1 MISDVKKITRN
12 SNTRTER
19 WNSIH
24 QFVRS
29 YECGRLSG
37 LSAQFHQQDGTDDEW
52 DTHPIKAQYDATKAD
67 LERQAAVMLGYWDL
81 AADYVEKNPYT
92 ARMAYLRHQVYWWDR
107 YNNTEWFSISD
118 GKLYAP
124 ITDTKGHPVTYS
136 RPELS
141 PDDVQLIN
149 DRCTSNEVRS
159 WLNLKPVVRVRKKK
173 RLSPELIAKVQAAII
188 AQR

>member
-12 SNTRTER
+12 SSSHKER
-19 WNSIH
+19 WNSVH

-29 YECGRLSG
+29 YEAGRLSG
-37 LSAQFHQQDGTDDEW
+37 LSAQFHQQGGTADEW

-81 AADYVEKNPYT
+81 AADYVEKHSYT

-107 YNNTEWFSISD
+107 YNNTEAFSVSD
-118 GKLYAP
+118 GKLHAP
-124 ITDTKGHPVTYS
+124 IVDNNGHPVMYA

-149 DRCTSNEVRS
+149 ERCTSNEVRL
-159 WLNLKPVVRVRKKK
+159 WLNLKPVVRVRRKK
-173 RLSPELIAKVQAAII
+173 RLSPELIAKVQTAIN